1 MALKTGQI
9 FAGYEILREL
19 GRGGMG
25 AVYEARQLALQRT
38 VALKILPPH
47 LANEEGF
54 VARFQSEAI
63 AAAHVNHANIVQVF
77 TAGESEGI
85 EYIAMEFIEGE
96 TIQQRLKRL
105 GRLPLTEALDIAY
118 HVAAALDHAWQT
130 AQLIHRDVKPDNIFL
145 AQNGTVKLGDFGL
158 AKILRE
164 GATSATVTGVVLG
177 SAHFMSPEQ
186 ARGQRDLDART
197 DIYSLGCTLHYMM
210 TGRTVFEGPD
220 FMSVMY
226 KHVHDTPAP
235 LHTLLP
241 HCPAGVSRLLT
252 RMIAKE
258 REARPQSHAESLEE
272 ILHVRD
278 EARVWEQSD
287 ERQRRRMALE
297 EPPRKKMRRAYAL
310 AVGAALVVAGGYV
323 YATRT
328 ERPARPAASALL
340 ADPSDRRDFLRRVEK
355 LSLEER
361 MERVMTALQEANPRF
376 AGKKEDYRV
385 EDGEIT
391 ELTLSSVG
399 LQNIWP
405 LVALEHLRVLNLAG
419 DPAARRRGALTDLS
433 ALAELRLEELD
444 VSWTAVEDLAPL
456 AKSPLKILRAANTRV
471 RSAAPLQDLAL
482 TELDLSFTEV
492 ADLTPLKG
500 MPLTELRLND
510 TKIRDLAPL
519 RGLPLHTVTADARLL
534 RAQSDVV
541 RSWAQLETIN
551 GAPARNQEGRQPGDK
566 RK

>member
-1 MALKTGQI
+1 MAFKAGQI

-25 AVYEARQLALQRT
+25 AVYEARQLALQRI

-47 LANEEGF
+47 LADEEGF

-63 AAAHVNHANIVQVF
+63 AAANVNHANIVQVF
-77 TAGESEGI
+77 TAGEAEGI

-118 HVAAALDHAWQT
+118 HVAAALDHAWQA

-145 AQNGTVKLGDFGL
+145 AHNGTVKLGDFGL

-226 KHVHDTPAP
+226 KHVNEAPAP

-241 HCPAGVSRLLT
+241 HCPAGVNRLLT
-252 RMIAKE
+252 RMLAKE
-258 REARPQSHAESLEE
+258 REQRPQSYPELLEE
-272 ILHVRD
+272 LVHVRD

-287 ERQRRRMALE
+287 ERRRRSMARV
-297 EPPRKKMRRAYAL
+297 EPPRRAGRWVFAI
-310 AVGAALVVAGGYV
+310 AVVAALLVAGSYGYGKL
-323 YATRT
+323 ADR
-328 ERPARPAASALL
+328 ARRVTVNHSLS
-340 ADPSDRRDFLRRVEK
+340 DPSDRRDFIRRVEK
-355 LSLEER
+355 LPPVER
-361 MERVMTALQEANPRF
+361 LERVMAKLRELNPDF
-376 AGKKEDYRV
+376 AGQEDYRV
-385 EDGEIT
+385 EAGAVT

-399 LQNIWP
+399 LQNLWP
-405 LVALEHLRVLNLAG
+405 LAALPHLRVLDLAG
-419 DPAARRRGALTDLS
+419 DPAARRRGTLSDIS
-433 ALAELRLEELD
+433 ALAELPIEELD
-444 VSWTAVEDLAPL
+444 VSWTAVEDLRPL
-456 AKSPLKILRAANTRV
+456 ARTPLKILRAANTRV
-471 RSAAPLQDLAL
+471 RDLAPLAL
-482 TELDLSFTEV
+482 RPLEELDVSFTEV
-492 ADLTPLKG
+492 TDVAPLRDR
-500 MPLTELRLND
+500 PLITLRLND
-510 TKIRDLAPL
+510 TKVRDLSPL
-519 RGLPLHTVTADARLL
+519 RGLPLVTVTCDARRL
-534 RAQSDVV
+534 RGQIEVV
-541 RSWAQLETIN
+541 RSWKQLESIN
-551 GAPARNQEGRQPGDK
+551 GAPARNFDARLPDR

>member
-1 MALKTGQI
+1 MALKAGQI

-47 LANEEGF
+47 LADEEGF
-54 VARFQSEAI
+54 IARFQSEAI
-63 AAAHVNHANIVQVF
+63 AAANVNHANIVQVF

-186 ARGQRDLDART
+186 ARGQRDLDARA

-226 KHVHDTPAP
+226 KHVNEAPAP

-241 HCPAGVSRLLT
+241 HCPAGVNRLLT
-252 RMIAKE
+252 RMIAKK
-258 REARPQSHAESLEE
+258 RDARPPSHAELVGE

-278 EARVWEQSD
+278 EARVWEHSD
-287 ERQRRRMALE
+287 ERQRRRMARD
-297 EPPRKKMRRAYAL
+297 EPPRKNSHWAYAL
-310 AVGAALVVAGGYV
+310 AVSAALVAAGSYV

-328 ERPARPAASALL
+328 ERPERPAASALL
-340 ADPSDRRDFLRRVEK
+340 ADPSDRRDFIRRVEN
-355 LSLEER
+355 LSLDER
-361 MERVMTALQEANPRF
+361 IERVMTALQEANPHF

-405 LVALEHLRVLNLAG
+405 LCALENLRVLNLAG
-419 DPAARRRGALTDLS
+419 DPAARRRGTLADLS

-456 AKSPLKILRAANTRV
+456 AKTPLKILRAANTRV
-471 RSAAPLQDLAL
+471 RSVAPLQGLAL
-482 TELDLSFTEV
+482 TELDLSFTDV
-492 ADLTPLKG
+492 ADVAPLKK

-510 TKIRDLAPL
+510 TKVSELAPL
-519 RGLPLHTVTADARLL
+519 RGLPLQTVTADSRPL

-541 RSWAQLETIN
+541 RSWSQLETIN

>member
-1 MALKTGQI
+1 MALKAGQI

-25 AVYEARQLALQRT
+25 AVYEARQLALQRI

-47 LANEEGF
+47 LADEEGF

-63 AAAHVNHANIVQVF
+63 AAANVNHANIVQVF

-164 GATSATVTGVVLG
+164 GATSATVTGLVLG

-226 KHVHDTPAP
+226 KHVNETPAP

-241 HCPAGVSRLLT
+241 HCPAGVNRLLT

-258 REARPQSHAESLEE
+258 REARPPSHAELVGE

-278 EARVWEQSD
+278 EARVWEHSD
-287 ERQRRRMALE
+287 ERQRRRMARE
-297 EPPRKKMRRAYAL
+297 EPARKNSRWAYAL
-310 AVGAALVVAGGYV
+310 IAGAALVSAGSYV
-323 YATRT
+323 YATRA
-328 ERPARPAASALL
+328 ERSARPAAGALL

-355 LSLEER
+355 LPVEER
-361 MERVMTALQEANPRF
+361 IERVMTTLQEANPNF

-385 EDGEIT
+385 VDGEIT

-405 LVALEHLRVLNLAG
+405 LCALEHLRVLNLAG
-419 DPAARRRGALTDLS
+419 DPAARRRGTLVDLS

-444 VSWTAVEDLAPL
+444 VSWTAVENLAPL
-456 AKSPLKILRAANTRV
+456 AKTPLKILRAANTRV
-471 RSAAPLQDLAL
+471 RSVTPLQSLKL

-492 ADLTPLKG
+492 ADLAPLKQ
-500 MPLTELRLND
+500 MPLTDLRLHD
-510 TKIRDLAPL
+510 TKVRELAPL
-519 RGLPLHTVTADARLL
+519 RGLPLQNVTADARLL

-541 RSWAQLETIN
+541 RSWSPLETIN
-551 GAPARNQEGRQPGDK
+551 GTPARHFSE

>member
-1 MALKTGQI
+1 MALKAGQI

-47 LANEEGF
+47 LASEEGF

-63 AAAHVNHANIVQVF
+63 AAANVNHANIVQVF

-164 GATSATVTGVVLG
+164 GATSATVTGLVLG

-226 KHVHDTPAP
+226 KHVNETPAP

-241 HCPAGVSRLLT
+241 HCPAGVNRLLT

-258 REARPQSHAESLEE
+258 REARPPSHAELVGE
-272 ILHVRD
+272 ILHVRE
-278 EARVWEQSD
+278 EARVWEHSD
-287 ERQRRRMALE
+287 ESQRRRMARD
-297 EPPRKKMRRAYAL
+297 EPARKNSRWVVAL
-310 AVGAALVVAGGYV
+310 TLGAALVVGGSYL
-323 YATRT
+323 YATRM

-355 LSLEER
+355 LPVEER
-361 MERVMTALQEANPRF
+361 IERVMATLQEANPNF

-385 EDGEIT
+385 VDGEIT

-399 LQNIWP
+399 LENIWP
-405 LVALEHLRVLNLAG
+405 LCALEHLRVLNLAG
-419 DPAARRRGALTDLS
+419 DPAARRRGALADL
-433 ALAELRLEELD
+433 APLAELRLEELD

-456 AKSPLKILRAANTRV
+456 AKMPLKILRAANTRV
-471 RSAAPLQDLAL
+471 RSVTPLQGLAL
-482 TELDLSFTEV
+482 TELDLSFTDV
-492 ADLTPLKG
+492 TDLAPLKM
-500 MPLTELRLND
+500 MPLTELRLHD
-510 TKIRDLAPL
+510 TKISDLSPL
-519 RGLPLHTVTADARLL
+519 RGLPLQTVTADARPL

-541 RSWAQLETIN
+541 RSWSQLETIN
-551 GAPARNQEGRQPGDK
+551 GAPARHFSGRK
-566 RK
+566 